1 MISARIEIEE
11 IAQFRLNFGS
21 ELLRRFLKV
30 KPIRLHDTMIFQK
43 IFRAKILSGTER
55 TYKHHSVDC
64 HGSNSSI
71 F

>member
-43 IFRAKILSGTER
+43 IFRENFKWDR
-55 TYKHHSVDC
+55 TYLQAPQR
-64 HGSNSSI
+64 
-71 F
+71 